1 MIIGGLAILLVAAVA
16 TVMILCFS
24 GDGNGRKSRQSETAS
39 TEEMASTADDARQT
53 ETASTADASEQRAD
67 VDPRN
72 EKQNDSQGSSDG
84 LAIGDPG
91 SGEWI
96 TGENGEQQFREPTG
110 EIRKNQLFR
119 YDGSIYYVDVTG
131 KKITGVYTIADRL
144 RLFDEE
150 GRMVEEP
157 GWKKIDGKRY
167 YVNGQAAVLAGG
179 KHKVK
184 NKQYYFDSE
193 GVMQTGWIDIGG
205 HIFYYTGS
213 DGVIL
218 SDRDFTVKDIWY
230 HAEKDG
236 TVYVGT
242 QYEKAQGYR
251 SDTDYLILL
260 NLDTQTTSVYKGSQG
275 KWKLLREMIVSTG
288 LPINPTP
295 KGEYRTTTHCLK
307 FNNYG
312 VRAWYATGFIGGLY
326 LFHSSPYVIDSEP
339 KVCTDPRLGYPTSHG
354 CVRMA
359 LEDAKWMYDNL
370 PLSTKVIIYEDE
382 SQ

>member
-1 MIIGGLAILLVAAVA
+1 MQDKKKNKGKAVLLSTALIAASGICSGCGGKAAN
-16 TVMILCFS
+16 T
-24 GDGNGRKSRQSETAS
+24 TAQS
-39 TEEMASTADDARQT
+39 TEAKTEAAAKPTT
-53 ETASTADASEQRAD
+53 ETKNVGTTTEGKAEH
-67 VDPRN
+67 
-72 EKQNDSQGSSDG
+72 
-84 LAIGDPG
+84 
-91 SGEWI
+91 
-96 TGENGEQQFREPTG
+96 TGATTEA
-110 EIRKNQLFR
+110 K
-119 YDGSIYYVDVTG
+119 
-131 KKITGVYTIADRL
+131 
-144 RLFDEE
+144 
-150 GRMVEEP
+150 
-157 GWKKIDGKRY
+157 
-167 YVNGQAAVLAGG
+167 
-179 KHKVK
+179 
-184 NKQYYFDSE
+184 
-193 GVMQTGWIDIGG
+193 
-205 HIFYYTGS
+205 
-213 DGVIL
+213 
-218 SDRDFTVKDIWY
+218 
-230 HAEKDG
+230 AEKAGTGAKAEERQVTIDPDRNYLKPDG
-236 TVYVGT
+236 TVYANEVFDYEGILLYAGSDGTLAGGPHRRDGKLLFFDENGVQVTEEGWNEFNGKKYYVSEASTVMCNGRKIIHGKNYFFGKTGELRKGRIDIDEGSFYFTDSDGAILTDFEFTLDNVRYYADTEGIVLVGSM
-242 QYEKAQGYR
+242 YSKAQEYY